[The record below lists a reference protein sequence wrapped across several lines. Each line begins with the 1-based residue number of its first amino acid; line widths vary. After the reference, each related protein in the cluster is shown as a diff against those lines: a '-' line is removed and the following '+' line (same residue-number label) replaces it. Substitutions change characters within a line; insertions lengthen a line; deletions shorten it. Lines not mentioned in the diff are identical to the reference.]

1 MKKQKGE
8 VKMIN
13 IKFNPLDVRCAN
25 ITWPLVD
32 ISESKE
38 YFTLSCEIP
47 GALKDDIKVWI
58 EDDLL
63 LISGEKK
70 GDNDLERLVA
80 ERVFGRFERSFK
92 LPRAIDR
99 NNVVAELVDGVLRI
113 KLPKLLEAK
122 EISIN

>member
-13 IKFNPLDVRCAN
+13 IKFNPLDVICAN
-25 ITWPLVD
+25 VPWPLVD

-38 YFTLSCEIP
+38 NFSLSFEIP

-58 EDDLL
+58 ENDLL

-80 ERVFGRFERSFK
+80 ERLFGRVERSFK
-92 LPRAIDR
+92 LPRAIDQ
-99 NNVVAELVDGVLRI
+99 NNVVAELVDGVLKI
-113 KLPKLLEAK
+113 KLPKLIEAK